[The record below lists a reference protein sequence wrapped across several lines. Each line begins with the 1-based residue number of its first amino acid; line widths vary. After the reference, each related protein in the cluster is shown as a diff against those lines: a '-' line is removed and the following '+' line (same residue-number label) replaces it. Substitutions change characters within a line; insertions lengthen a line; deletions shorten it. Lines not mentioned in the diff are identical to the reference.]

1 MFRKKHFYGTAS
13 KTKTKPNSKILPAV
27 FLVIIIVVGTELAQ
41 AIRREY
47 EINKEIDSLK
57 EEITRYDKENNDLEK
72 MMEYYNTLSY
82 KEKEARLK
90 LNLQKPGE
98 KTILVDPSNEE
109 AAKSEIKMEIKKEA
123 ENSLKGETNIK
134 KWWNYFFEKR

>member
-1 MFRKKHFYGTAS
+1 MFQKKHFYGTAS
-13 KTKTKPNSKILPAV
+13 KNNKKTSGKLLPAAL
-27 FLVIIIVVGTELAQ
+27 FIIVIIVGAELAQ

-47 EINKEIDSLK
+47 KINQEINALK
-57 EEITRYDKENNDLEK
+57 EEITSYSKENNDLEK

-98 KTILVDPSNEE
+98 KTILVDSPDEE
-109 AAKSEIKMEIKKEA
+109 TPDMEIKKEIKS
-123 ENSLKGETNIK
+123 SLVGETNIK
-134 KWWNYFFEKR
+134 KWWNYFFEKK

>member
-1 MFRKKHFYGTAS
+1 MFQKKHFYGTAS
-13 KTKTKPNSKILPAV
+13 KTKIRSKSKILPAV
-27 FLVIIIVVGTELAQ
+27 FLIIIIVVGAELAQ

-47 EINKEIDSLK
+47 EVNKEIDSLK
-57 EEITRYDKENNDLEK
+57 EEITRYDNENNDLEK

-98 KTILVDPSNEE
+98 KTILVDPPEKE
-109 AAKSEIKMEIKKEA
+109 PAKMETEIKKEV

-134 KWWNYFFEKR
+134 KWWDYFFEKR

>member
-13 KTKTKPNSKILPAV
+13 AGKRGNSGKLLSAI
-27 FLVIIIVVGTELAQ
+27 FLVIIILIGAELAQ
-41 AIRREY
+41 AIKREY
-47 EINKEIDSLK
+47 EINKEIGLLK
-57 EEITRYDKENNDLEK
+57 EEITRYDNENNDLEK

-98 KTILVDPSNEE
+98 KTILIDSPKDETAE
-109 AAKSEIKMEIKKEA
+109 MEIRKETK
-123 ENSLKGETNIK
+123 NSLSGETNIK
-134 KWWNYFFEKR
+134 KWWNYFFEKK

>member
-13 KTKTKPNSKILPAV
+13 KTKIRSKSKILPAV
-27 FLVIIIVVGTELAQ
+27 FLIIIIVVGAELAQ

-47 EINKEIDSLK
+47 EVNKEIDSLK
-57 EEITRYDKENNDLEK
+57 EEITRYDNENNDLEK

-98 KTILVDPSNEE
+98 KTILVDPPEKE
-109 AAKSEIKMEIKKEA
+109 PAKTEMEIKKEV

>member
-13 KTKTKPNSKILPAV
+13 KAKIKSNSKILPAV
-27 FLVIIIVVGTELAQ
+27 FLIIIIVVGAELAQ

-98 KTILVDPSNEE
+98 KTILVDPPTKTELE
-109 AAKSEIKMEIKKEA
+109 MEIKKEV
-123 ENSLKGETNIK
+123 ENSLKDQTNIK